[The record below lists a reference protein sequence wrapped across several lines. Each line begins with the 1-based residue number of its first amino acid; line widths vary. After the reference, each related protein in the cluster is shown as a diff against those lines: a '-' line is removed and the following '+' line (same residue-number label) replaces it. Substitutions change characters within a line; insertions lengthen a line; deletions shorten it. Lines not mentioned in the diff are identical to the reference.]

1 MPEPGSREPRRPSV
15 LCYDGSDFA
24 KRAIEQAAAVLGRG
38 PAVVVTIFESV
49 GSALLRHTP
58 FAETGLGREFKEI
71 AEGVVNEL
79 DADAARQAEATAGE
93 GAEIARAVG
102 FDAEPL
108 GRRALSKT
116 AERNTSTVWR
126 AILAI
131 ADEREAAVIVR
142 RRTRN
147 LRPGLGS
154 AGQRVPRSAAQQ
166 HATCPGGTAGAL
178 RRGAPVAVAV
188 G

>member
-1 MPEPGSREPRRPSV
+1 MPEPGSREPRRPAV

-24 KRAIEQAAAVLGRG
+24 KRAIEQAAAVLGGG

-49 GSALLRHTP
+49 GSALLRHPP
-58 FAETGLGREFKEI
+58 FAETELGREFKEI
-71 AEGVVNEL
+71 AEDVVNEL

-93 GAEIARAVG
+93 GAEIARAAG

-131 ADEREAAVIVR
+131 ADEREAVVIVVGAR
-142 RRTRN
+142 GTS
-147 LRPGLGS
+147 GLGS
-154 AGQRVPRSAAQQ
+154 ALLGSVSHGLLHNSARPVLVVPPAR
-166 HATCPGGTAGAL
+166 
-178 RRGAPVAVAV
+178 
-188 G
+188 

>member
-1 MPEPGSREPRRPSV
+1 VPEPGSSAPRRPTI

-24 KRAIEQAAAVLGRG
+24 RRAIEQAAAVLGGG

-58 FAETGLGREFKEI
+58 FAETELGRQFKEI
-71 AEGVVNEL
+71 SEDVVNEL
-79 DADAARQAEATAGE
+79 DADAARQAHATAGE
-93 GAEIARAVG
+93 GAEVAGAAG

-108 GRRALSKT
+108 AQRALSKT

-131 ADEREAAVIVR
+131 ADEQEAVVIVVGAR
-142 RRTRN
+142 GTSGIGSA
-147 LRPGLGS
+147 LLGS
-154 AGQRVPRSAAQQ
+154 VSHGLLHNSTRPLLVVPPAR
-166 HATCPGGTAGAL
+166 
-178 RRGAPVAVAV
+178 
-188 G
+188 